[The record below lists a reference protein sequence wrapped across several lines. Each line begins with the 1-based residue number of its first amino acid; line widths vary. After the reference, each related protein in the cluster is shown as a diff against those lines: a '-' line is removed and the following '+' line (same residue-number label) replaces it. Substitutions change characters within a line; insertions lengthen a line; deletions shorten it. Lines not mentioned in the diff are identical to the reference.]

1 MNPFVT
7 INCYNIKELVLLH
20 FIGQNGKYWRI
31 DGEGIAADSDTPV
44 DGFYIELREPTRICL
59 RSKDGRYLG
68 ATKNG
73 TFKLVDTGFDTATQW
88 EY

>member
-1 MNPFVT
+1 MFS
-7 INCYNIKELVLLH
+7 
-20 FIGQNGKYWRI
+20 GQNGKYWRV
-31 DGEGIAADSDTPV
+31 DGEGIAADSDTPT

-59 RSKDGRYLG
+59 RAADGRYLG

-73 TFKLVDTGFDTATQW
+73 TFKLVDTGYDTATQW